1 MAKNAKTNYELLE
14 FHPTMS
20 SSNSGGAP
28 FTNEDPLSAR
38 SHDCGIVEA
47 GLGNSFLYL
56 GNSGAN
62 RGGEKI
68 GT

>member
-1 MAKNAKTNYELLE
+1 MQR
-14 FHPTMS
+14 PTMSFWRSEQTRMS